1 MDITQTEMA
10 ERNGSTESQK
20 FLTFNLDEN
29 NYGIPILKVSE
40 IIGLIQ
46 ITPMPKVPYY
56 MKGVINLRG
65 SVLPV
70 IDLRTRLG
78 LVEAELGDAAR
89 IIVIIAND
97 TTVGFIVDEVVEVT
111 TINTQNIEVA
121 HALSTGLSTEYIS
134 GIAKADN
141 RLFIM
146 LNPDSIVNIL
156 QA

>member
-1 MDITQTEMA
+1 MSEIENVVNENVNDELKLIIFKLGREEYGMDILRVQEIKRMMSIT
-10 ERNGSTESQK
+10 RVPSTPP
-20 FLTFNLDEN
+20 F
-29 NYGIPILKVSE
+29 I
-40 IIGLIQ
+40 
-46 ITPMPKVPYY
+46 
-56 MKGVINLRG
+56 KGVINLRG

>member
-1 MDITQTEMA
+1 MSETEKVNAELKLIIFKLGREEYGMDILRVQEIKRMMNIT
-10 ERNGSTESQK
+10 RVPSTPP
-20 FLTFNLDEN
+20 F
-29 NYGIPILKVSE
+29 I
-40 IIGLIQ
+40 
-46 ITPMPKVPYY
+46 
-56 MKGVINLRG
+56 KGVINLRG

-78 LVEAELGDAAR
+78 LVEKELGDAAR
-89 IIVIIAND
+89 IIVILANE

-111 TINTQNIEVA
+111 TINTKNVEVA

>member
-1 MDITQTEMA
+1 MSESENVNNELKLIIFKLGREEYGMDILRVQEIKRMMSIT
-10 ERNGSTESQK
+10 RVPSTPP
-20 FLTFNLDEN
+20 F
-29 NYGIPILKVSE
+29 I
-40 IIGLIQ
+40 
-46 ITPMPKVPYY
+46 
-56 MKGVINLRG
+56 KGVINLRG

-78 LVEAELGDAAR
+78 LAETELRDAAR
-89 IIVIIAND
+89 IIVILVNE

-111 TINTQNIEVA
+111 TIDTKNVEVA

-141 RLFIM
+141 RLFII
-146 LNPDSIVNIL
+146 LSPDSIVNIQ

>member
-1 MDITQTEMA
+1 MSEIENVNDELKLIIFKLGREEYGMDILRVQEIKRMMSIT
-10 ERNGSTESQK
+10 RVPSTPP
-20 FLTFNLDEN
+20 F
-29 NYGIPILKVSE
+29 I
-40 IIGLIQ
+40 
-46 ITPMPKVPYY
+46 
-56 MKGVINLRG
+56 KGVINLRG

-89 IIVIIAND
+89 IIVIMANE

-111 TINTQNIEVA
+111 TINTQNVEVA